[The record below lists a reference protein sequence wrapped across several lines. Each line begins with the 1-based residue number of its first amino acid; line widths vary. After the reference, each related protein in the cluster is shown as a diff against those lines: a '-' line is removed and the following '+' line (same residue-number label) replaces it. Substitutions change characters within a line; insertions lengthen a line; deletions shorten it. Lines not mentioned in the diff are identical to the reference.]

1 MVKNRELKVK
11 KNETGIKELFRRKL
25 EGAEI
30 MPGPSVEAELM
41 KKLARKEFVRFNPSR
56 FNIYYTGLIAA
67 AAITSGILL
76 FNNGKANDMKADDKI
91 KAADSVISNTLNIP
105 YGSVIVV
112 PDSQKAAA
120 SPAAS
125 VASKQIAFA
134 EVQEKVSPEPENTD
148 QEKAKDAISSTKI
161 SQSDVLSGI
170 TPVSRA
176 GKLRENTPGAAP
188 LFEATTYSGCKPLKI
203 HFRSNADP
211 SGTFSWNFGDGG
223 YSPKKETDWIFDVE
237 GEYRVVLNVTTAD
250 GRNLSQSQI
259 ITVYPRP
266 VARFEISP
274 ENPVIPD
281 DEIKFLNFSTNALS
295 YNWSFG
301 DGTGS
306 NLFEPKH
313 RYQKFGNYDIRLS
326 VVSENGC
333 TDSLIIANAFSG
345 SEYFIDMPNAFIP
358 NPEGPSGGV
367 FSSKSDESAEIFH
380 PNFSGVAEY
389 QLRIFSRKSI
399 LIFESNDV
407 NIGWD
412 GYFKGQLSNPGVYIW
427 KIRGKFA
434 NGEPFIKMGD
444 VTLLKN

>member
-1 MVKNRELKVK
+1 MKIK
-11 KNETGIKELFRRKL
+11 KNETGIKDLFRHKL

-30 MPGPSVEAELM
+30 IPGPSVEDKLM
-41 KKLARKEFVRFNPSR
+41 KKLARKEFVRFNTSR

-67 AAITSGILL
+67 AAIITGILL
-76 FNNGKANDMKADDKI
+76 LDNGKENDVKADDQLKT
-91 KAADSVISNTLNIP
+91 ADSVIRNTLNIP
-105 YGSVIVV
+105 RGNVIVIPGTENAV
-112 PDSQKAAA
+112 VGPTGTISDKQKTVTREQKEEQKMAGT
-120 SPAAS
+120 
-125 VASKQIAFA
+125 V
-134 EVQEKVSPEPENTD
+134 PENAD
-148 QEKAKDAISSTKI
+148 QKKSTETVNSTKI
-161 SQSDVLSGI
+161 SQSDVLTVI
-170 TPVSRA
+170 TPVNEA
-176 GKLRENTPGAAP
+176 GKLRENTPGSAP
-188 LFEATTYSGCKPLKI
+188 LFEASSYSGCKPLKI

-237 GEYRVVLNVTTAD
+237 GEYRVVLNVTTSD
-250 GRNLSQSQI
+250 GKNLSHSQL

-281 DEIKFLNFSTNALS
+281 DEIKFLNFSTNAI
-295 YNWSFG
+295 YYKWSFG

-306 NLFEPKH
+306 KLFEPKH
-313 RYQKFGNYDIRLS
+313 RYQKFGNFDLRLS
-326 VVSENGC
+326 VESENGC

-345 SEYFIDMPNAFIP
+345 SGYFIDMPNAFIP

-380 PNFSGVAEY
+380 PKFSGVAEY
-389 QLRIFSRKSI
+389 QLRVFSRKSI